1 VTIFIIVMAEDWH
14 IISQLYERSLGENDK
29 SMGRAKAV
37 AFFHLVIIV
46 GNVILLA
53 VFCALLLKNFTES
66 DETMT
71 EKKDTRLRL

>member
-1 VTIFIIVMAEDWH
+1 
-14 IISQLYERSLGENDK
+14 
-29 SMGRAKAV
+29 MGRAKAV